1 MLNGDR
7 GSRGESHVALNEYGQ
22 HQTVSQTVLIT
33 GGSGFLGTRVGAALK
48 SRFRVVLVG
57 RNNERN
63 LEAQTA
69 TGCEALPMDVANIES
84 VRDIFSEVR
93 PDVVIHAAATK
104 YVDLSERQPM
114 ECLDVNVL
122 GSQNIA
128 RVSIEKGVRSVVGM
142 STDKAA
148 PPVANTYGLT
158 KALMERVFCAMNGKA
173 ATRFL
178 CVRHGNIAWSTGSVF
193 PIWKRMQETSAGV
206 IGSTGP
212 NMTRYFS
219 TVSEAAALVEMAV
232 DNAERFQ
239 GKVLVREM
247 KAARIRDILELWV
260 RHKGGSWHQIEGR
273 PGERPHE
280 YLIGEPELPYT
291 SETQVAGV
299 KHYVISFNEP
309 VPQQLPHALCSE
321 DAPRL
326 SDQEILEMIN
336 QPPGEGL

>member
-1 MLNGDR
+1 MSETLL
-7 GSRGESHVALNEYGQ
+7 V
-22 HQTVSQTVLIT
+22 T
-33 GGSGFLGTRVGAALK
+33 GGSGFLGRRIGTMLK
-48 SRFRVVLVG
+48 GRFRVVLVG

-63 LEAQTA
+63 QQAREA
-69 TGCEALPMDVANIES
+69 TGCESLPMDVSNIES
-84 VRDIFSEVR
+84 VRDIFGEVR
-93 PDVVIHAAATK
+93 PDVVVHAAATK

-114 ECLDVNVL
+114 ECIDVNVH

-128 RVSIEKGVRSVVGM
+128 RVAVERGVRLVVGM

-148 PPVANTYGLT
+148 PPVGNTYGLT

-193 PIWKRMQETSAGV
+193 PAWKRMQETSAGV

-212 NMTRYFS
+212 DMTRYFS
-219 TVSEAAALVEMAV
+219 TVSEAAELVATAI

-239 GKVLVREM
+239 GKVLLRDM
-247 KAARIRDILELWV
+247 KAALIRDILELWV
-260 RHKGGSWHQIEGR
+260 RQKGGSWHQIEGR

-280 YLIGEPELPYT
+280 YLVGEPELPYAT
-291 SETQVAGV
+291 ETEIEGV
-299 KHYVISFNEP
+299 RHFVISFNEP
-309 VPQQLPHALCSE
+309 VARPLLRTLCSA

-326 SDQEILEMIN
+326 SDEEILDIIN
-336 QPPGEGL
+336 NPPPEEFS

>member
-1 MLNGDR
+1 MLKG
-7 GSRGESHVALNEYGQ
+7 
-22 HQTVSQTVLIT
+22 
-33 GGSGFLGTRVGAALK
+33 
-48 SRFRVVLVG
+48 RFRVVLVG

-63 LEAQTA
+63 QQAREA
-69 TGCEALPMDVANIES
+69 TGCESLPMDVSNIES
-84 VRDIFSEVR
+84 VRDIFTEVR
-93 PDVVIHAAATK
+93 PDVVVHAAATK

-114 ECLDVNVL
+114 ECIDVNVH

-128 RVSIEKGVRSVVGM
+128 RVSVERGVRLVVGM

-148 PPVANTYGLT
+148 PPVGNTYGLT

-193 PIWKRMQETSAGV
+193 PAWKRMQETNAGV

-212 NMTRYFS
+212 DMTRYFS
-219 TVSEAAALVEMAV
+219 TVSEAAELVATAI

-239 GKVLVREM
+239 GKVLLRDM
-247 KAARIRDILELWV
+247 KAALIRDILELWV

-280 YLIGEPELPYT
+280 YLVGEPELPYAT
-291 SETQVAGV
+291 ETEIEGV
-299 KHYVISFNEP
+299 RHFVISFNEP
-309 VPQQLPHALCSE
+309 VARRLPRPLCSA
-321 DAPRL
+321 DARRL
-326 SDQEILEMIN
+326 SDEEILDIIN
-336 QPPGEGL
+336 NPPPEEFR

>member
-1 MLNGDR
+1 
-7 GSRGESHVALNEYGQ
+7 V
-22 HQTVSQTVLIT
+22 T
-33 GGSGFLGTRVGAALK
+33 GGSGFLGRRIGTMLK
-48 SRFRVVLVG
+48 GRFRVVLVG

-63 LEAQTA
+63 QQAREA
-69 TGCEALPMDVANIES
+69 TGCESLPMDVSHIES
-84 VRDIFSEVR
+84 VRDIFTEVR
-93 PDVVIHAAATK
+93 PDVVVHAAATK

-114 ECLDVNVL
+114 ECIDVNVS
-122 GSQNIA
+122 GSQNVA
-128 RVSIEKGVRSVVGM
+128 RVAAERGVRLVVGM

-148 PPVANTYGLT
+148 PPVGNTYGLT

-193 PIWKRMQETSAGV
+193 PAWKRMQETGGGV

-212 NMTRYFS
+212 DMTRYFS
-219 TVSEAAALVEMAV
+219 TVSEAAELVATAI

-239 GKVLVREM
+239 GKVLLRDM
-247 KAARIRDILELWV
+247 KAALIRDILELWV

-280 YLIGEPELPYT
+280 YLVGEPELPYAT
-291 SETQVAGV
+291 ETEIEGV
-299 KHYVISFNEP
+299 RHFVISFNEP
-309 VPQQLPHALCSE
+309 VARPLPRPLCSA

-326 SDQEILEMIN
+326 SDEEILDIIN
-336 QPPGEGL
+336 HPPEEFNE

>member
-1 MLNGDR
+1 M
-7 GSRGESHVALNEYGQ
+7 
-22 HQTVSQTVLIT
+22 T
-33 GGSGFLGTRVGAALK
+33 GGSGFLGRRIGTMLK
-48 SRFRVVLVG
+48 GRFRVVLVG

-63 LEAQTA
+63 QQAREA
-69 TGCEALPMDVANIES
+69 TGCESLPMDVSHVES
-84 VRDIFSEVR
+84 VRDIFTEVR
-93 PDVVIHAAATK
+93 PDVVVHAAATK

-114 ECLDVNVL
+114 ECIDVNVI
-122 GSQNIA
+122 GSQNVA
-128 RVSIEKGVRSVVGM
+128 RVAAERGVRLVVGM

-148 PPVANTYGLT
+148 PPVGNTYGLT

-193 PIWKRMQETSAGV
+193 PAWKRMQETSAGV

-212 NMTRYFS
+212 DMTRYFS
-219 TVSEAAALVEMAV
+219 TVSEAAELVATAI

-239 GKVLVREM
+239 GKVLLRDM
-247 KAARIRDILELWV
+247 KAALIRDILELWV

-280 YLIGEPELPYT
+280 YLVGEPELPYAT
-291 SETQVAGV
+291 ETEIDGV
-299 KHYVISFNEP
+299 RHFVISFNEP
-309 VPQQLPHALCSE
+309 VARPLPRTLCSA

-326 SDQEILEMIN
+326 SDEEILDIIN
-336 QPPGEGL
+336 HPPEEFDE